1 MTKFAVTLLPELKAV
16 LEHNGID
23 WARCTQYHFKHDV
36 SGAVTEITVTML
48 ALHPKTDES

>member
-1 MTKFAVTLLPELKAV
+1 MTKFAATLLPELKAV

-23 WARCTQYHFKHDV
+23 WKRCSVVKISHDAND
-36 SGAVTEITVTML
+36 AVTEISVTML